1 MNDNLLK
8 VYSFLM
14 HKSIPFKR
22 YCHASCT
29 TDSEWMAI
37 LKKMNVP
44 CSFVH
49 TSIFSLPD
57 ENFLCF
63 LQELSESKENSSE
76 ILLQKVEPV
85 PILQKERI
93 FQRFDCNENTL
104 SPLAFVLDL
113 QNEFSVTFSDSLR
126 ESEYLCFPC
135 IDDTESI
142 IMSYSDFLEY
152 FIPATGIKIIQ

>member
-29 TDSEWMAI
+29 TDAEWMAS

-44 CSFVH
+44 CSFVK
-49 TSIFSLPD
+49 TSFFSLPD

-63 LQELSESKENSSE
+63 LQELSEPKENFPK
-76 ILLQKVEPV
+76 IFLQEAKPV
-85 PILQKERI
+85 SVLQRERI

-113 QNEFSVTFSDSLR
+113 QNEFTVAFSDLLM
-126 ESEYLCFPC
+126 ESEHLCFPC

-152 FIPATGIKIIQ
+152 FIPATGIKIIK